1 MDVDRWNIDVNAWD
15 TGCGWE
21 FYLQVPHEAHE
32 IAGMSIDFRS
42 GKFGYSIC
50 HILSRGH
57 AEIFREFWHDFCEKY
72 DILEWP
78 DNLDSHG
85 VP

>member
-1 MDVDRWNIDVNAWD
+1 MDVDRWINAWD
-15 TGCGWE
+15 MGMGWE
-21 FYLQVPHEAHE
+21 FHLQVPHEALE
-32 IAGMSIDFRS
+32 TAGMSINFRS

-57 AEIFREFWHDFCEKY
+57 AKKFREFWHDFCEKY

>member
-1 MDVDRWNIDVNAWD
+1 MCGCRKGVDLNAWD
-15 TGCGWE
+15 MGFGGE
-21 FYLQVPHEAHE
+21 FYLQVPHEALE
-32 IAGMSIDFRS
+32 IAGMSIDFRF

-72 DILEWP
+72 DILE
-78 DNLDSHG
+78 
-85 VP
+85 